1 MKSRLFVGY
10 VLAIVGLISLIINT
24 LAYIFIAKQGFF
36 QARPLIIFGLLFCI
50 IGAVM
55 IVSNRQTGKEA
66 AKDK

>member
-1 MKSRLFVGY
+1 
-10 VLAIVGLISLIINT
+10 